1 MSLCIVVNVHINRL
15 LTMFNYIIRYI
26 KFFYFDTP
34 YNYNGLM
41 LYAMETKTSE
51 IMDFRYYLI
60 ILGTD

>member
-1 MSLCIVVNVHINRL
+1 MSLCKVVNVHIDRL
-15 LTMFNYIIRYI
+15 LTTFNFIIRYI
-26 KFFYFDTP
+26 FFYFDTP